1 MRTPNDQWDI
11 VSSVGWTALM
21 VAAGRA
27 VETHRPEPLVEDPY
41 AELFV
46 ARAHTPQ
53 PVPTRPDQPWPDPE
67 RRGDEPTAVDEFW
80 SMMSTYQG
88 VRSRFFDR
96 ALLGAAAGGADQVV
110 LLAAGLDARAYRLD
124 WPAGTT
130 LFEIDQEQVLAF
142 KDETLAGEGAR
153 ERCRRVT
160 VPVDLRDDWPGA
172 LREAGFD
179 PSRPSAWL
187 AEGLLPFLPAEA
199 QTALLARVGELAAA
213 DSTVV
218 VEDFAGAFE
227 QLQRDPA
234 LSRFGLPFGVEMRGL
249 VDLSEQRPDPAD
261 QLDAWGFRT
270 ERVPTGEVAASWGRP
285 LTPTSTGTSLDNDF
299 LVARR

>member
-46 ARAHTPQ
+46 ARADTPQ
-53 PVPTRPDQPWPDPE
+53 PVPTRPEQRWPDPE
-67 RRGDEPTAVDEFW
+67 RHGSETTPVDEFW
-80 SMMSTYQG
+80 SLMSTYQG
-88 VRSRFFDR
+88 VRSRYFDR
-96 ALLGAAAGGADQVV
+96 ALLGADVDQVV

-130 LFEIDQEQVLAF
+130 VFEIDQEQVLKF
-142 KDETLAGEGAR
+142 KDETLAGEGVR

-172 LREAGFD
+172 LRDAGFD
-179 PSRPSAWL
+179 PTRPSAWL
-187 AEGLLPFLPAEA
+187 AEGLLPFLPADA
-199 QTALLARVGELAAA
+199 QTALLERVAELAAPG
-213 DSTVV
+213 STVI
-218 VEDFAGAFE
+218 VEEFTGAFD

-234 LSRFGLPFGVEMRGL
+234 LPRFGRPFGVEMRGL
-249 VDLSEQRPDPAD
+249 VDLSTERRDPAE
-261 QLDAWGFRT
+261 QLGALGFRT
-270 ERVPTGEVAASWGRP
+270 ERVPTGEVAAAWGRP
-285 LTPTSTGTSLDNDF
+285 LVPMSTGTSLDNEF